1 MLLFRDDFLV
11 GFPEI
16 CITVSRAISLRHLL
30 PKLKASRCP
39 TITDNKCDDLP
50 CATAQCDPNP
60 TLATLLENE

>member
-1 MLLFRDDFLV
+1 MLLFWDDFLV

-16 CITVSRAISLRHLL
+16 CITVSRAINLRHLL

-39 TITDNKCDDLP
+39 TVANNKRDDLA

-60 TLATLLENE
+60 SLAALLENE